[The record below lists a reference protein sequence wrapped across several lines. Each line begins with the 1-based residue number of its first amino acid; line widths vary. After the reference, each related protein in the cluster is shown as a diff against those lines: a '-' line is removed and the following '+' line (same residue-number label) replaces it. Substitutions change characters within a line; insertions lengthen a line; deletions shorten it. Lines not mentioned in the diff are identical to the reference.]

1 MQSALKNG
9 RLGQLSTRGVR
20 SCREHAPLLA
30 NALMH
35 LVNDGCFVALY
46 PILPL
51 IASEFGLSYAQVGM
65 LKTALSSS
73 STALQIPMAM
83 LAERFGEIAFLALGM
98 AWVAG
103 LGSHYPNVRTIAFT
117 AVRDWQFVRPIF
129 FGDTVHVETI
139 CVEKAPAGKRNGKVV
154 WHRKLINDS
163 GLMVQEGFFE
173 TLVALAD
180 SSRKP
185 HFDLSDIQQ
194 TQSQ

>member
-1 MQSALKNG
+1 MES
-9 RLGQLSTRGVR
+9 QLYY
-20 SCREHAPLLA
+20 
-30 NALMH
+30 
-35 LVNDGCFVALY
+35 DD
-46 PILPL
+46 I
-51 IASEFGLSYAQVGM
+51 QVGQTWKSPSRTVTEADVVNFANM
-65 LKTALSSS
+65 TGDFNPLHVDFKFAAKSHYRK
-73 STALQIPMAM
+73 P
-83 LAERFGEIAFLALGM
+83 IAHGLLGM

-103 LGSHYPNVRTIAFT
+103 LGSNYPNVRTIAFT